1 MKAFPIHTK
10 GETTLV
16 TTETR
21 KEAYAKFFLEVK
33 KGNIGLDKI
42 GCIIVAE
49 EDGEEYPFRS
59 IPTLW
64 LMELIPLR
72 VALVTLEKM
81 LDLDSSSDEAATI
94 LVDSAKQDMWIL
106 DEIERLEL
114 QTSEGQAQ

>member
-10 GETTLV
+10 GETTLI
-16 TTETR
+16 TAENR

-64 LMELIPLR
+64 LMQLISPGM
-72 VALVTLEKM
+72 AFATLEKM
-81 LDLDSSSDEAATI
+81 LDLDSNTDEAANI
-94 LVDSAKQDMWIL
+94 LIDSAKQDMWIL
-106 DEIERLEL
+106 DEIGRLENE
-114 QTSEGQAQ
+114 T